1 MIEVKS
7 MTNSKYNIYDV
18 IGKNIKKYRKIKGIT
33 QRELAESLLLS
44 DSFIAKLESI
54 TSQTISIDT
63 LELIANKLDTPI
75 TSFFDKSVMDIKNE
89 KN

>member
-1 MIEVKS
+1 

-18 IGKNIKKYRKIKGIT
+18 IGKNIKKYRKLNGIT
-33 QRELAESLLLS
+33 QRKLAESLLLS
-44 DSFIAKLESI
+44 ESFIAKLESI

-63 LELIANKLDTPI
+63 LELIANKLNTPI
-75 TSFFDKSVMDIKNE
+75 TYFFDESVMEEKNE

>member
-1 MIEVKS
+1 

-75 TSFFDKSVMDIKNE
+75 TCFFDKSVMDIKNE

>member
-1 MIEVKS
+1 
-7 MTNSKYNIYDV
+7 MTNSKHYDIYTV
-18 IGKNIKKYRKIKGIT
+18 IGKNIKKERKLKGLT

-63 LELIANKLDTPI
+63 LELIANKLETPI
-75 TSFFDKSVMDIKNE
+75 TDFFDASVMENE
-89 KN
+89 

>member
-1 MIEVKS
+1 

-18 IGKNIKKYRKIKGIT
+18 IGKNIKKYRKLKGLT
-33 QRELAESLLLS
+33 QRKLAESLLLS
-44 DSFIAKLESI
+44 ESFIAKLESI

-75 TSFFDKSVMDIKNE
+75 IYFFDESVMEEKNE

>member
-1 MIEVKS
+1 